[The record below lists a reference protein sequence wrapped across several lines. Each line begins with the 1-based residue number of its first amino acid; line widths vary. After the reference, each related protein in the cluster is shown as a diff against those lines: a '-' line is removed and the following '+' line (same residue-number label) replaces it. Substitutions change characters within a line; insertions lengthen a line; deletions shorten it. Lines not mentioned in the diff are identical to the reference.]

1 MSDVSGAGQAVS
13 GVAQGAAAVASATI
27 QADAA
32 KSAAKM
38 QVDSANRS
46 ADLVQKRY
54 DITRGDFD
62 PYRQLG
68 SDAAGQF
75 SGAALDQYGNQ
86 QQMTQGGNLLDRAY
100 QGLPQARL
108 VGTMGTVPN
117 ALAIPANAATVALPP
132 AMTQA
137 ELEQTPGYQFTRSQG
152 LQAVQ
157 NSAAARGL
165 GVSGAAMKGAA
176 TFATGLADSTY
187 QQQFAQKQQLFSD
200 AFNQNQAQFGNSQA
214 QFQDAY
220 NQGQGLFQNQQTNY
234 SNANNANQLLFA
246 NQQQN
251 VTNLTNLNSANQ
263 GNLQNSFNRLMGLTN
278 IGQSSA
284 AQTGALGNA
293 AANQAGQFLT
303 SGANAG
309 AAGLIAG
316 GNAAAGGINGIGNA
330 FSQYQ
335 AQNRLF
341 GDSGGGMYGGTG
353 VSSQY
358 AQTNDPFGGSGRS
371 Y

>member
-1 MSDVSGAGQAVS
+1 MMFRYLRWMGGACMDVTGAGTAVS
-13 GVAQGAAAVASATI
+13 GVANAAASIASATI

-46 ADLVQKRY
+46 ADLVQGRY
-54 DITRGDFD
+54 TQSRGDLAPF
-62 PYRQLG
+62 RQVG
-68 SDAAGQF
+68 TDAAAQITPDRLGQF
-75 SGAALDQYGNQ
+75 GNG
-86 QQMTQGGNLLDRAY
+86 QQMTQGGNLLDTAY
-100 QGLPQARL
+100 NSIPDART
-108 VGTMGTVPN
+108 VGTMPDVPSN
-117 ALAIPANAATVALPP
+117 VALPP
-132 AMTQA
+132 RMTQA
-137 ELEQTPGYQFTRSQG
+137 ELEQTPGYQFTRQQG

-165 GVSGAAMKGAA
+165 GVSGAALKGAA

-187 QQQFAQKQQLFSD
+187 QQQFAQQQQLFSD
-200 AFNQNQAQFGNSQA
+200 AFQQGQARFGNQQQVFS
-214 QFQDAY
+214 
-220 NQGQGLFQNQQTNY
+220 NQTNQ
-234 SNANNANQLLFA
+234 NQLLFA
-246 NQQQN
+246 NQQQRFS
-251 VTNLTNLNSANQ
+251 NLGTLNSANQ
-263 GNLQNSFNRLMGLTN
+263 GNLQNAYNRLTGLTA
-278 IGQSSA
+278 IGQNSA
-284 AQTGALGNA
+284 AQTGALGSA
-293 AANQAGQFLT
+293 AANAAGGFMT
-303 SGANAG
+303 GGAAAG

-341 GDSGGGMYGGTG
+341 GDSGGGMYGGSG

-371 Y
+371 S